1 MAGMGIFVF
10 SFPRVYGNALVISV
24 LFLNDSVFFYLVEGP
39 SISLY
44 LYFTKKK
51 NPKSLAVHSM
61 VNILRKRRGLM
72 HSLWCKHLMVY
83 GIYMNRFS
91 FTYFP
96 FNLINKRLKKKIII
110 IKKVIREFF

>member
-24 LFLNDSVFFYLVEGP
+24 LFSERQRFFLSSGGTINFSVFVFYKKN
-39 SISLY
+39 
-44 LYFTKKK
+44 KKK

-72 HSLWCKHLMVY
+72 HSLWC
-83 GIYMNRFS
+83 
-91 FTYFP
+91 
-96 FNLINKRLKKKIII
+96 
-110 IKKVIREFF
+110 